1 MEGSENYT
9 HVPDP
14 ETLSDRERLDIFFGT
29 LRSGK
34 VTTLVPLLPLVFN
47 LDGKPYSL
55 KHHYQ
60 FEPVFRTVRPRK
72 LLLFT
77 GRQVSKS
84 TSEAADALLQSI
96 CIPNFKTLFVAPLL
110 SQVRR
115 LSTDRVTKFIKE
127 SPIRHLFV
135 EKRTVESVL
144 KKRFTNGSYLEF
156 SYAGRDV
163 ERIRGISTDKIC
175 FDEVQNMDYSF
186 LPIVME
192 TMSHSRWRIV
202 QYAGTPKTQENTI
215 HGLWLASSQA
225 EWCIPCPACKK
236 DNIASVE
243 YHLLK
248 MIGKVYD
255 PGTDPFLGTVCAH
268 CSRRIDPATGFWLH
282 RYPER
287 RWSFAGYHVPQPI
300 MWIHYSDPVRWA
312 ELLAKLEGYGGY
324 TPTRF
329 FNEVLGETSGKG
341 AQLITVDDLKQAA
354 CLPLENDPGDPS
366 EAVRRI
372 RQYRLRVLAVDWG
385 GGGKQKAQDSEIPIS
400 LTALAVL
407 GLTADGEIH
416 VLWGK
421 RLLTPHEHILEAHEC
436 RRYFHLFEC
445 HFLAHDYTG
454 AGDLRET
461 ILIHEG
467 RIDPER
473 IIPIH
478 YVGAVKNAFVRY
490 NPPNRLRSRGYYSV
504 DKTRSLLLTIA
515 AIKTMKIKFFQYD
528 YKSPEFPG
536 LLHDFLG
543 LVECKVPSARGSD
556 IYTIQRHAQLP
567 DDFAQAVNIGAVAIW
582 HASEAY
588 PDFSTSIPSQWH
600 DEEFSEELDHS
611 ASRDDFTDK
620 EPFCYDALGSF
631 EAL

>member
-1 MEGSENYT
+1 M
-9 HVPDP
+9 
-14 ETLSDRERLDIFFGT
+14 
-29 LRSGK
+29 
-34 VTTLVPLLPLVFN
+34 
-47 LDGKPYSL
+47 
-55 KHHYQ
+55 
-60 FEPVFRTVRPRK
+60 
-72 LLLFT
+72 
-77 GRQVSKS
+77 
-84 TSEAADALLQSI
+84 
-96 CIPNFKTLFVAPLL
+96 
-110 SQVRR
+110 
-115 LSTDRVTKFIKE
+115 
-127 SPIRHLFV
+127 
-135 EKRTVESVL
+135 
-144 KKRFTNGSYLEF
+144 
-156 SYAGRDV
+156 
-163 ERIRGISTDKIC
+163 
-175 FDEVQNMDYSF
+175 
-186 LPIVME
+186 
-192 TMSHSRWRIV
+192 
-202 QYAGTPKTQENTI
+202 
-215 HGLWLASSQA
+215 
-225 EWCIPCPACKK
+225 
-236 DNIASVE
+236 
-243 YHLLK
+243 
-248 MIGKVYD
+248 
-255 PGTDPFLGTVCAH
+255 
-268 CSRRIDPATGFWLH
+268 
-282 RYPER
+282 
-287 RWSFAGYHVPQPI
+287 
-300 MWIHYSDPVRWA
+300 
-312 ELLAKLEGYGGY
+312 EGYGGY